1 MQTRGNFM
9 GDWGWYEMLL
19 KVLTPFH
26 VSVDAQKD
34 YHIKSD
40 STQAWTPGQSPT
52 RPPSRP
58 RGKRIYA

>member
-1 MQTRGNFM
+1 
-9 GDWGWYEMLL
+9 MLF
-19 KVLTPFH
+19 KVLTPFY
-26 VSVDAQKD
+26 VSVDSQKD

-58 RGKRIYA
+58 RGKRLYFWTNPDNFWDNM